1 MDTGETYIKMAD
13 CPEIYEAWQ
22 PRCGD
27 WFMWYDDPTSPD
39 DMVHGYYGE
48 WRLGIIGRDD
58 EEHLGLIKRGKQ
70 IWLPRQDQLQ
80 EMVKWTTPFY
90 HMLIELSVFYRDT
103 AGIGELSSWEQLWLA
118 FVMKEKHGK
127 VWTGTEWC

>member
-1 MDTGETYIKMAD
+1 MDTSETYIKMCD
-13 CPEIYEAWQ
+13 CPEIQDHRPNIQTLVWCTGICHEHGNTYWQ
-22 PRCGD
+22 KPGR
-27 WFMWYDDPTSPD
+27 
-39 DMVHGYYGE
+39 MVFGGSSS
-48 WRLGIIGRDD
+48 R
-58 EEHLGLIKRGKQ
+58 KV

-127 VWTGTEWC
+127 VWAGTEWC